1 VVSTAIEGSF
11 IMDIENAW
19 KAIYL
24 EGWAIENAVE
34 SVEDEQN
41 RLPRQ

>member
-1 VVSTAIEGSF
+1 MGMGNMEVIIVRDSSGEQRNDAT
-11 IMDIENAW
+11 
-19 KAIYL
+19 
-24 EGWAIENAVE
+24 IENAVE